1 MNRAI
6 KSGFCKRRM
15 RVGEFRDGVG
25 VSFSVAR
32 GVVPGLLLGLALMG
46 VGSGCA
52 SLRRSAEP
60 QAGPLRYAGYQPV
73 IGDPGVRD
81 PSQAPTAEVPGIP
94 DRPLR
99 SGDPVLIIIRG
110 PEQTEV
116 QDVIDENGMV
126 NLPNIGRLRLVGK
139 TPSQAE
145 AIVERA
151 YIDGGIYLRLTV
163 NILPQVQPRRD
174 SFFVYGEAR
183 GPGRYDFTEGMTL
196 MQAIATAG
204 GLTDDAS
211 AGRVYIRREGRTTR
225 HSIRR
230 LLRGRDDVEDV
241 ILKPG
246 DIITIKAR
254 WL

>member
-1 MNRAI
+1 MNGATDNDNRESVIAPDA
-6 KSGFCKRRM
+6 SAGAVMRRL
-15 RVGEFRDGVG
+15 G
-25 VSFSVAR
+25 
-32 GVVPGLLLGLALMG
+32 PGLCIGLALVLG
-46 VGSGCA
+46 ATACA
-52 SLRRSAEP
+52 RLPRNSEP
-60 QAGPLRYAGYQPV
+60 HAGPLRYAGYQPMT
-73 IGDPGVRD
+73 GTPDVRD
-81 PSQAPTAEVPGIP
+81 PSPSPSAGEATVP
-94 DRPLR
+94 DRQLRVGDPLR
-99 SGDPVLIIIRG
+99 IVIRG

-126 NLPNIGRLRLVGK
+126 NLPNVGRVRLVGK

-145 AIVERA
+145 EVVERA

-163 NILPQVQPRRD
+163 NVLPQLQPRRD

-183 GPGRYDFTEGMTL
+183 RPGRHDYTEGMTL

-211 AGRVYIRREGRTTR
+211 VGRIYIRRDGRTNR

-230 LLRGRDDVEDV
+230 LLRGRDDAEDV
-241 ILKPG
+241 VLKPG